1 MTPNMAPDDA
11 AKVQQ
16 ATAAVQQLMQQ
27 KGIQPIQLVRLG
39 HMAYACLRNP
49 DIYPQFRAKLIESG
63 IATEAEIP
71 PNMLHALLAA
81 FITMGKIAQG
91 MVAR

>member
-1 MTPNMAPDDA
+1 MLKKFRTVTASPVSIQSTPG
-11 AKVQQ
+11 
-16 ATAAVQQLMQQ
+16 TIRL
-27 KGIQPIQLVRLG
+27 IQPIQLVRLG

-49 DIYPQFRAKLIESG
+49 DIYPQFRAKLIEGG

-71 PNMLHALLAA
+71 QNMSHALLAA

-91 MVAR
+91 MTAK